1 MYTALLL
8 ALTPGGAALARTPS
22 PNENNNTIPGTSL
35 AHAAFE
41 IALGSDAQFIE
52 RGRYS
57 RALVGDDARVK
68 FMKPGDAKASFE
80 RRLLNVWNLHDTS
93 HSLRIVRVFHHRD
106 VKVFFSFA
114 EGDVGGAVAR
124 GNIEYV

>member
-41 IALGSDAQFIE
+41 IALGSDAQLIE

-57 RALVGDDARVK
+57 R
-68 FMKPGDAKASFE
+68 PG
-80 RRLLNVWNLHDTS
+80 RRRCPSEVH
-93 HSLRIVRVFHHRD
+93 
-106 VKVFFSFA
+106 
-114 EGDVGGAVAR
+114 EAR
-124 GNIEYV
+124 GMRKLASNVVY